1 MKKIYWL
8 IFWLSFSLCSYSQQT
23 TNENFKGKNKNNLEE
38 RAEKISNWWKK
49 ELNLSENERLAFKAA
64 KLEQLNK
71 KKMILSEKNR
81 DRKKQGEDLKKINQ
95 EFRNKIKEAWGNE
108 KYELWMRKKQEY
120 KSRARE
126 TKQKKSSDIDND
138 VLQELE
144 ETVE

>member
-1 MKKIYWL
+1 MKKIYSL

-23 TNENFKGKNKNNLEE
+23 TKENFKGKNKNNFEE

-81 DRKKQGEDLKKINQ
+81 DRKKQGEELKKINQ

-120 KSRARE
+120 KSRAKE